1 MGAVSSRSTELPD
14 VLADRLARSKLLNAK
29 RVARS
34 KTLSEMVK
42 RVSRQNSSDSP
53 AFDILLLSEVAVF
66 RLAQFLAPDLR
77 LLLQV
82 SPNWHFKFSEA
93 MDSAFARAESKF
105 ALNHSDLV
113 LFHSG
118 RLAVESIRLTGK
130 SGVRCDRV
138 LTVEPLKQLIG
149 HTIKLRCT
157 YHFLRDRSEYK
168 LEYKFDCVRK
178 GPRTVWLHKDETR
191 DAHETSATSAQ
202 VPEICSSDRLELA
215 LPWYN
220 LQGLVDL
227 DSVEWQLPLIQNTL
241 AIRAL
246 TRRLPEHPQ
255 LPRHSINNT
264 DDVEEL
270 QKRLLRYDVFRRCET
285 ELAVSEWVEARYFSI
300 QSEVYN
306 YDLFQPF
313 LRLLK
318 AEFAG
323 VDTVISKH
331 LYLAALPGII
341 PDSLAKLGKE
351 VEVLPAAASLANE
364 VRRMGLLFDRHRS
377 CEVRVGDTL
386 VLYIS
391 RGV

>member
-1 MGAVSSRSTELPD
+1 MGPVTSRPTEAPD
-14 VLADRLARSKLLNAK
+14 VVAERMARSRLMTFK
-29 RVARS
+29 RNERK
-34 KTLSEMVK
+34 KTLVEMVK
-42 RVSRQNSSDSP
+42 RITRMQSSDSTV
-53 AFDILLLSEVAVF
+53 FDILVLPEAAIF
-66 RLAQFLAPDLR
+66 RLAQFLAPEVHHLI
-77 LLLQV
+77 QV
-82 SPNWHFKFSEA
+82 SPNWHFKFTETL
-93 MDSAFARAESKF
+93 DSAYAMIESRF
-105 ALNHSDLV
+105 ALTHSDLI

-118 RLAVESIRLTGK
+118 HMTVEGIRLTNQT
-130 SGVRCDRV
+130 GVRYDRII
-138 LTVEPLKQLIG
+138 TVEPLNQLIG

-157 YHFLRDRSEYK
+157 YRFLGDRNEYRV
-168 LEYKFDCVRK
+168 EYKFDCVRK

-191 DAHETSATSAQ
+191 DACETSATSAQ
-202 VPEICSSDRLELA
+202 VPEICSGDRLELA

-227 DSVEWQLPLIQNTL
+227 HSVEWQLPLIQNTL

-246 TRRLPEHPQ
+246 TKRLPDHPQ

-285 ELAVSEWVEARYFSI
+285 ELAVSEWVEDRYFST
-300 QSEVYN
+300 QSEVYS

-331 LYLAALPGII
+331 FYLATETGII
-341 PDSLAKLGKE
+341 PDSQSKLGKE
-351 VEVLPAAASLANE
+351 VEVLPSSSSLTNE

-377 CEVRVGDTL
+377 CELRQGDTL

>member
-1 MGAVSSRSTELPD
+1 MGPVSSRSAESAE
-14 VLADRLARSKLLNAK
+14 VVADRLAKSKLLSAK
-29 RVARS
+29 RAART
-34 KTLSEMVK
+34 KALNDIVK
-42 RVSRQNSSDSP
+42 RVTRQSHSDSP
-53 AFDILLLSEVAVF
+53 TFNIFLLSELAVF
-66 RLAQFLAPDLR
+66 RIAQFLAPDLR

-82 SPNWHFKFSEA
+82 SPNWHFKFTEA
-93 MDSAFARAESKF
+93 LDSAYSRIESKF

-118 RLAVESIRLTGK
+118 KVAVESIRLTGQ
-130 SGVRCDRV
+130 SGMRCDRV

-157 YHFLRDRSEYK
+157 YQFLRDRSEYK

-178 GPRTVWLHKDETR
+178 GARTVWLHKDETR
-191 DAHETSATSAQ
+191 DAHEASAASPQ
-202 VPEICSSDRLELA
+202 VPEICSSDRLEIA
-215 LPWYN
+215 LPWWN
-220 LQGLVDL
+220 LHGLVDL

-264 DDVEEL
+264 DDVEEM

-285 ELAVSEWVEARYFSI
+285 ELAVSEWVEARYFTI

-323 VDTVISKH
+323 VDTIISKH
-331 LYLAALPGII
+331 IYLAIEPGII

-351 VEVLPAAASLANE
+351 VEVLPASAPLVNE
-364 VRRMGLLFDRHRS
+364 VRRMGLLFDRHHS
-377 CEVRVGDTL
+377 CEVRVGDSL
-386 VLYIS
+386 ILYIS